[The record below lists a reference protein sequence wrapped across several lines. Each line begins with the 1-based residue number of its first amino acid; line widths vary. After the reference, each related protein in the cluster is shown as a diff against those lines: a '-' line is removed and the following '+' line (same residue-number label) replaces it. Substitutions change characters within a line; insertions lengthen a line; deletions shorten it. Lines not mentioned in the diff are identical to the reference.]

1 MARTG
6 ADPEQLRA
14 AADHFERAADQL
26 ELIDRRTTVRLRTVP
41 WSGPDA
47 ERFARR
53 WRSTGSPAV
62 RRAAASCRAGARELR
77 DQAREQV
84 TASDHLTAGIGST
97 AGAGLRPL
105 GPQPGPPPGLP
116 PDPPPGPPLR
126 SDRIRLTADGQVAL
140 LGGRGER
147 ALRIDQL
154 ADGRLAV
161 TLEESLH
168 GGLMTRGPGPASGS
182 HLDATGGG
190 ARRREWAVDPEEL
203 PTLIAALG
211 LESSPL
217 GVVPQAVD
225 SVADLTDAA
234 LGLVGIRTDL
244 DRWSALPVLPPTDAV
259 EHLAIVGTAGAVG
272 LGPLRAGS
280 AGSVAVGR
288 RSDPTGDRTVI
299 EWSESIT
306 GRVRAPW
313 SVSLARTLG
322 IEWEP
327 RADATVEG
335 RIELPD
341 RLPATAGPR
350 SAQIQITST
359 IGSERTV
366 IDAVVE
372 VDDSNPHPSP
382 LPAAAAALASGDTR
396 AAAEALT
403 GTTLA
408 GSTDWRITGYRVE
421 EHRAAVPASVGIA
434 GIAPS
439 GSWERSIRR

>member
-1 MARTG
+1 VARTG

-14 AADHFERAADQL
+14 TADHFERAADQL
-26 ELIDRRTTVRLRTVP
+26 ELIDRRTTVRLRTAP
-41 WSGPDA
+41 WWGPDA
-47 ERFARR
+47 EGFARR

-62 RRAAASCRAGARELR
+62 RRSAASCRAGARELR

-84 TASDHLTAGIGST
+84 TASDHVAAGNGNT
-97 AGAGLRPL
+97 TGAGLRPL
-105 GPQPGPPPGLP
+105 GPP

-126 SDRIRLTADGQVAL
+126 SDRIRLTADGQVGL

-147 ALRIDQL
+147 TLRIDHL
-154 ADGRLAV
+154 TDGRLAV
-161 TLEESLH
+161 TVEESLH
-168 GGLMTRGPGPASGS
+168 GGLMARGPGPASGS
-182 HLDATGGG
+182 HLETTGGG

-203 PTLIAALG
+203 PALIAALG

-244 DRWSALPVLPPTDAV
+244 DRWSALPVLPPTTAV
-259 EHLAIVGTAGAVG
+259 EHLAVVGTAGAVG

-288 RSDPTGDRTVI
+288 RSGPTGDRTVL

-306 GRVRAPW
+306 GRARAPW
-313 SVSLARTLG
+313 SVSLARSLG
-322 IEWEP
+322 VEWEP

-341 RLPATAGPR
+341 LPTAAADPR
-350 SAQIQITST
+350 SAQIRITST

-372 VDDSNPHPSP
+372 IDDSDPHPSP
-382 LPAAAAALASGDTR
+382 LPAAAAALASGDTG

-408 GSTDWRITGYRVE
+408 GSTDWQITGYRVDE
-421 EHRAAVPASVGIA
+421 RRAAVPASVGIA
-434 GIAPS
+434 GIAPA
-439 GSWERSIRR
+439 GSWERSVRR